1 MLKESDSF
9 SFVYVRYTY
18 QDKLSNTCRK
28 VKAALKKFKMFSYDI
43 YKSSKRDKKQ
53 RYDDPHIYRLIMYK
67 SEPEAIDGF
76 AQADSLFAWGDSK
89 YPRDLAFYKNDYAW
103 FLIHSASHYAVLYT
117 DDDRNVEDLKR
128 IGADIEY
135 IEDIDD
141 FCAEYDEVSKKKIFP
156 F

>member
-1 MLKESDSF
+1 MRKYAIQDFTNKDDYLQFISYMLKESDSF

-76 AQADSLFAWGDSK
+76 AQAD
-89 YPRDLAFYKNDYAW
+89 
-103 FLIHSASHYAVLYT
+103 
-117 DDDRNVEDLKR
+117 
-128 IGADIEY
+128 
-135 IEDIDD
+135 
-141 FCAEYDEVSKKKIFP
+141 
-156 F
+156 